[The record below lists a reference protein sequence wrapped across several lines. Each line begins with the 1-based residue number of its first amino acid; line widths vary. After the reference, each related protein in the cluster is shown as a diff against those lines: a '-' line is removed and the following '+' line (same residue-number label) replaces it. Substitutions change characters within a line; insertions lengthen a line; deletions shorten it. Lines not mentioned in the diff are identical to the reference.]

1 MACTDVDMVPDMA
14 EREEWELKHDQGRR
28 PTQTSFL
35 LFAVVDAKEVLG
47 KGERCHSQ
55 HGL

>member
-1 MACTDVDMVPDMA
+1 MARTDVDMVPDMA

>member
-1 MACTDVDMVPDMA
+1 MARTNVDMVPDMA

-28 PTQTSFL
+28 PALTSFL
-35 LFAVVDAKEVLG
+35 LFTVVDAKEVLG